1 MSRPLGPLQQ
11 KLLAA
16 LRRHGRDT
24 TLESL
29 AALSAGLIPD
39 LNARP
44 PFGRDPSRPKY
55 VSVARAVSTLHRRGL
70 VDVEV
75 AGVARGCL
83 EWPKNANAG
92 ARPAW
97 RFRHPGKRLRVR
109 AVVDSL
115 LSKM

>member
-1 MSRPLGPLQQ
+1 MPPLGPIQH

-44 PFGRDPSRPKY
+44 PYGRLPTRSQY
-55 VSVARAVSTLHRRGL
+55 ASAARAVATLHRRGL
-70 VDVEV
+70 IHTEV
-75 AGVARGCL
+75 AGTARGRL
-83 EWPKNANAG
+83 EWPLNANAG
-92 ARPAW
+92 LRPVW
-97 RFRHPGKRLRVR
+97 RFRHPGKR
-109 AVVDSL
+109 
-115 LSKM
+115 